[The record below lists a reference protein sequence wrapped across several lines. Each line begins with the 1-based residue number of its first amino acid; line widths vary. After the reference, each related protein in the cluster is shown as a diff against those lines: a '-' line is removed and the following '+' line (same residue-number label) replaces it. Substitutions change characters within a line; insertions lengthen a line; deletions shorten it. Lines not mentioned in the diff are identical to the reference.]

1 MTKTKW
7 ALVTGAS
14 SGIGKEFAH
23 LFAEHGI
30 SVILAS
36 RNTNA
41 LESLRDEL
49 TTKYQTKNLVFAG
62 DLAQQNI
69 VIDLVDFV
77 SKKKIVPNYLIN
89 NAGFGD
95 FGYFV
100 DTNWSKEERM
110 IDLNIKTL
118 TYLSKTYAIQ
128 MKKRGSGKILNVA
141 SGAAFQPGPLMAIYF
156 ASKAYVLHFTEAIAA
171 ELSGSGVS
179 VTALCPG
186 PTESNFWRAAGKAS
200 GISVMPGKMPS
211 SRVVAEFGYKAME
224 QGSRV
229 AIQGFRN
236 QLAAFMVRF
245 VPRNFVSNLIK
256 HGQQT

>member
-1 MTKTKW
+1 MTKTTW

-30 SVILAS
+30 NTILAA
-36 RNTNA
+36 RNVNA
-41 LESLRDEL
+41 LESLSEEL
-49 TTKYQTKNLVFAG
+49 TRKYKTKNLVFAG
-62 DLAQQNI
+62 DLSQQNI
-69 VIDLVDFV
+69 VIDLVSFV
-77 SKKKIVPNYLIN
+77 AKHKITPDYLIN

-100 DTNWSKEERM
+100 DTSWNKEEHM

-118 TYLSKTYAIQ
+118 TYLTKIYGIQ
-128 MKKRGSGKILNVA
+128 MKERGRGKIVNVA

-156 ASKAYVLHFTEAIAA
+156 ATKAYVLHFSEAISA
-171 ELSGSGVS
+171 ELEGTGVS

-186 PTESNFWRAAGKAS
+186 PTESNFWKAAGKSS
-200 GISVMPGKMPS
+200 GISAMPGKMPS
-211 SRVVAEFGYKAME
+211 SRVVAEFGYAAME
-224 QGSRV
+224 RGDRV

-236 QLAAFMVRF
+236 RAGAFLVRF
-245 VPRNFVSNLIK
+245 LPRNFVSNLIK
-256 HGQQT
+256 HGQKI